1 MKRGRFVYY
10 RSPGFE
16 ADLLRHHLSGQI
28 RILPTAMETIPFYIL
43 FYQRTSLPG
52 WPCSPMPCNGWQTA
66 ASWLT
71 WPSATLKPPSHRAAS
86 ECSAPSPTF
95 VMIHNNL
102 FGRMAIKTR

>member
-71 WPSATLKPPSHRAAS
+71 SPSATLKRPFTSRS
-86 ECSAPSPTF
+86 IG
-95 VMIHNNL
+95 ML
-102 FGRMAIKTR
+102 GAIANFCYDPQQLILPHGHQDR